1 MDQVKLIEVM
11 SEIGAGTRGASM
23 AMDALRIAAL
33 DFRSNYF
40 RTHETIKVQGENE
53 LLYDKPGN
61 FNARRIHG
69 IVKMYERVADA
80 VKKVLLEGDFPIV
93 ISGDHSSAGGSVT
106 GIKMTYPEERVGVI
120 WIDAHADLHSP
131 YTTPSGNMHGMPLAV
146 LLNED
151 NQKMKK
157 NTLDEATVEQWN
169 ALKNVGGIAPKIQYA
184 DLVYITLRDLEE
196 EEKQL
201 IDNNRVMMVGTHDI
215 RTKGVNKVAREVITH
230 LYGCQKI
237 YISFD
242 VDSMDPSISKGTG
255 TPVIGGITDKEATN
269 LILELLQNEEVCCLE
284 ISEINPTLDNENSMA
299 ECAFEILQKV
309 TSQLEF

>member
-23 AMDALRIAAL
+23 AMEALRIAAL

-53 LLYDKPGN
+53 MLYDKPGN
-61 FNARRIHG
+61 FNARRIQG
-69 IVKMYERVADA
+69 IVKMYERVAEA
-80 VKKVLLEGDFPIV
+80 IKKVLLDGDFPIV
-93 ISGDHSSAGGSVT
+93 ISGDHSSAGGTVT
-106 GIKMTYPEERVGVI
+106 GIKMAYPEERVGVI

-131 YTTPSGNMHGMPLAV
+131 YTTPSGNMHGMPIAV

-196 EEKQL
+196 EERQL